1 MSRGILE
8 MLGSVSILI
17 VAIPPMYA
25 GLELLV
31 RGNLLIGGGLLAV
44 SLGMVVADQYIM
56 TPGDLPAL
64 AAKKFVSGVVRPP
77 DDEE

>member
-8 MLGSVSILI
+8 MLGSVTLLM
-17 VAIPPMYA
+17 VAIPPAYA

-31 RGNLLIGGGLLAV
+31 RGNLIIGGGLLAV
-44 SLGMVVADQYIM
+44 AVGMVLADQYV
-56 TPGDLPAL
+56 TRPGDLPAL
-64 AAKKFVSGVVRPP
+64 AAKKLVGSVVRPP